1 MSIAADRTAS
11 GYAVGSLVH
20 ARGRDWVVLPESDET
35 LLVLRP
41 LGGGDDDV
49 AGVLP
54 AYEDVRSATFSP
66 PSPRDLG
73 DDRSARLLRDALRIG
88 FRSTGGPFRCLAG
101 LAVSP
106 RPYQL
111 VPLLLALR
119 QDTVRLLIADDV
131 GIGKTVEAGLVAA
144 ELLAQGS
151 ARGLTVLCPPS
162 LATQWQQELS
172 EKFGLDAALVL
183 PGTVRRLERGLTG
196 DESIFT
202 RHPVTVVSADFIKSE
217 SRRHEFLRAAPD
229 LVIVDEAHGSVNDDS
244 GRGSS
249 GRTQRYRLLR
259 DLADDDTRHLVLV
272 TATPHSG
279 NEGAFR
285 NLIGLL
291 DKELTDVDLASESGR
306 RALAQHLVQRRR
318 GDIRSYLQQE
328 TRFPQDRQVQ
338 ERSYLLTPPH
348 RDLFDDVLAYVRGQV
363 QDTSGSR
370 LEQRVR
376 WWSALSLLRA
386 MASSPAAAQAT
397 LATRSASASA
407 ESVRAADDLGRT
419 EVLDLAEDDALD
431 SADATPGAV
440 TDGEP
445 SGHARR
451 TLKQLQERAAAL
463 QARPEDDAKLSLLA
477 SEIKKLLRDKQ
488 AVEGGFHPI
497 VFCRFIQTAHY
508 VTAALRAALPKVA
521 IEVVTGE
528 LAADERSARVADL
541 VDRAGDG
548 PKVLVATDCLSEG
561 VNLQEDFQAVIH
573 YDLAWNPTR
582 HEQREGRVDRFGQ
595 PSNVV
600 RAMLLYG
607 EDTGIDGIILDV
619 LLRKHE
625 AIRKDLGISVAVPP
639 QSDQVLAALLEGVL
653 MRGADHEQMSLD
665 LGLMPQARELD
676 DAWRSSAEE
685 ERKSRSRFAQA
696 TIHPD
701 EVQSA
706 LDAARAAMGE
716 PADVR
721 GFVVGAL
728 RELGADILT
737 NDDQFLV
744 ADIANTPVGLRDA
757 LRTKGTVITFA
768 ADLPAPKGAAVL
780 QRTDPTVSG
789 LARYVLDGAL
799 DDQLPQE
806 QRPARRCGIIA
817 TRATD
822 RITTALLLRMRTH
835 VTMPGRDGERT
846 YVAEEAKVVAFSGS
860 PAHPE
865 WLEADAVAQLLKA
878 LPDANVPSDV
888 AMNTM
893 DAVLR
898 AVPSLESELARAAQE
913 VADDLRSAHISV
925 RMAARGDRVGRLAT
939 HGLEVT
945 PELPADLLGVYVF
958 KPAGDVA

>member
-1 MSIAADRTAS
+1 M
-11 GYAVGSLVH
+11 GSLVR

-41 LGGGDDDV
+41 LGGGEDDI

-54 AYEDVRSATFSP
+54 AHEEVRSATFAP
-66 PSPRDLG
+66 PSPTDIG

-131 GIGKTVEAGLVAA
+131 GIGKTIEAGLVAA

-162 LATQWQQELS
+162 LATQWQQELTQ
-172 EKFGLDAALVL
+172 KFGLDAVLVL
-183 PGTVRRLERGLTG
+183 PGTVRRLERGLGG

-202 RHPVTVVSADFIKSE
+202 RYPVTVASTDFIKSE

-259 DLADDDTRHLVLV
+259 DLADNDERHLVLV

-285 NLIGLL
+285 NLVGLL
-291 DKELTDVDLASESGR
+291 DSSLADVDLSSEAGR
-306 RALAQHLVQRRR
+306 KALAQHMVQRRR
-318 GDIRSYLQQE
+318 ADIRHYLQQD
-328 TRFPQDRQVQ
+328 TQFPKDRQVQ
-338 ERSYLLTPPH
+338 ERSYLLSPSH

-363 QDTSGSR
+363 QDTSGTK

-386 MASSPAAAQAT
+386 MASSPAAAKAT

-431 SADATPGAV
+431 GADATPGAV
-440 TDGEP
+440 TEAEP
-445 SGHARR
+445 TSRARR
-451 TLKQLQERAAAL
+451 TLKQLHDRAEAL
-463 QARPEDDAKLSLLA
+463 QSRPEDDAKLGLLV
-477 SEIKKLLRDKQ
+477 SEIKKLLKDK
-488 AVEGGFHPI
+488 EGGAGFHPI
-497 VFCRFIQTAHY
+497 VFCRFIQTAHH
-508 VTAALRAALPKVA
+508 VAAALRAALPKVA
-521 IEVVTGE
+521 VEVVTGE
-528 LAADERSARVADL
+528 LAADERSARVAGL
-541 VDRAGDG
+541 VESAREG

-561 VNLQEDFQAVIH
+561 VNLQADFQAVIH

-595 PSNVV
+595 PSDVV
-600 RAMLLYG
+600 RALLIYG

-653 MRGADHEQMSLD
+653 MRGASHEQMTLD
-665 LGLMPQARELD
+665 LGVMPHARELED
-676 DAWRSSAEE
+676 EWRSSAEA
-685 ERKSRSRFAQA
+685 ERRSRSRFAHA
-696 TIHPD
+696 TIHPE
-701 EVQSA
+701 EVQAA
-706 LDAARAAMGE
+706 LDAAQAAMGQ

-721 GFVVGAL
+721 SFVTGGL
-728 RELGADILT
+728 RELGADILAEDAKGMT
-737 NDDQFLV
+737 

-757 LRTKGTVITFA
+757 LRVKGTTITFS
-768 ADLPAPKGAAVL
+768 ADLPAPRGAAVL
-780 QRTDPTVSG
+780 QRTDPTVAG
-789 LARYVLDGAL
+789 LARFVLDGAL
-799 DDQLPQE
+799 DSQLPDE
-806 QRPARRCGIIA
+806 QRPARRCGKIA
-817 TRATD
+817 TRAVD
-822 RITTALLLRMRTH
+822 QMATALLLRLRTH
-835 VTMPGRDGERT
+835 VTLPGRDGERT
-846 YVAEEAKVVAFSGS
+846 HVAEEARIVAFSGS
-860 PAHPE
+860 PASPR
-865 WLEADAVAQLLKA
+865 WLEPDEVAELMTA
-878 LPDANVPSDV
+878 LPDANVPRDV
-888 AMNTM
+888 VANTM
-893 DAVLR
+893 AAVLK
-898 AVPSLESELARAAQE
+898 AVPSLKGELARVAHE
-913 VADDLRSAHISV
+913 VAEDLRTAHVSV
-925 RMAARGDRVGRLAT
+925 RTAARGDRVGRLAT
-939 HGLEVT
+939 QGLEVS

-958 KPAGDVA
+958 RPAESVA

>member
-1 MSIAADRTAS
+1 MSVATDQTTTRYS
-11 GYAVGSLVH
+11 VGSLVH
-20 ARGRDWVVLPESDET
+20 ARGRDWVVLPESDAK

-41 LGGGDDDV
+41 LGGGEDDI
-49 AGVLP
+49 AGVLLDH
-54 AYEDVRSATFSP
+54 EDVRPATFAP
-66 PSPRDLG
+66 PSPTDLG
-73 DDRSARLLRDALRIG
+73 DDRSARLLREALRIG

-172 EKFGLDAALVL
+172 QKFGLAAELVL
-183 PGTVRRLERGLTG
+183 PGTVRRLERGLAG

-202 RHPVTVVSADFIKSE
+202 RHPVTVVSTDFIKSD

-259 DLADDDTRHLVLV
+259 DLADDDQRHLLLV

-279 NEGAFR
+279 NENAFR

-291 DKELTDVDLASESGR
+291 DRELADVDLSSEQGR
-306 RALAQHLVQRRR
+306 KALAQHLVQRRR
-318 GDIRSYLQQE
+318 ADIRHYLQQD
-328 TRFPQDRQVQ
+328 TQFPKDRQVQ
-338 ERSYLLTPPH
+338 ERSYLLSPSH

-363 QDTSGSR
+363 QDTSGTK

-386 MASSPAAAQAT
+386 MASSPAAAKAT

-431 SADATPGAV
+431 GADATPGAV

-445 SGHARR
+445 TSRGRR
-451 TLKQLQERAAAL
+451 TLKQLQERAEDL
-463 QARPEDDAKLSLLA
+463 QARPQDDAKLALLVA
-477 SEIKKLLRDKQ
+477 EIKKLLQDK
-488 AVEGGFHPI
+488 EGGGAGFHPI

-508 VTAALRAALPKVA
+508 VTDALRTAFPKAAV
-521 IEVVTGE
+521 EVVTGE
-528 LAADERSARVADL
+528 LAADERSARVAEL
-541 VDRAGDG
+541 AEQAGDG
-548 PKVLVATDCLSEG
+548 PKILVATDCLSEG

-600 RAMLLYG
+600 RALLLYG

-653 MRGADHEQMSLD
+653 MRGANHEQMTLD
-665 LGLMPQARELD
+665 LGVMPQAQELED
-676 DAWRSSAEE
+676 EWRSSAEE

-696 TIHPD
+696 SIHPD
-701 EVQSA
+701 EVQEA

-721 GFVVGAL
+721 DFVISAL
-728 RELGADILT
+728 RELGADVLSE
-737 NDDQFLV
+737 DAKAV
-744 ADIANTPVGLRDA
+744 EVDIANTPVGLRDA
-757 LRTKGTVITFA
+757 LRAKGGSVTFA
-768 ADLPAPKGAAVL
+768 TDLPAPKGAAVL
-780 QRTDPTVSG
+780 QRADPTVAG
-789 LARYVLDGAL
+789 LARFVLDGAL
-799 DDQLPQE
+799 DAQLPDE
-806 QRPARRCGIIA
+806 LRPARRCGMIA
-817 TRATD
+817 TRGVEQ
-822 RITTALLLRMRTH
+822 ITTALLLRLRTH
-835 VTMPGRDGERT
+835 VTMPGREGPRT
-846 YVAEEAKVVAFSGS
+846 YVAEEAKIVAFSGS
-860 PAHPE
+860 PANPR
-865 WLEADAVAQLLKA
+865 WLDPDEVTLLMTA
-878 LPDANVPSDV
+878 LPDANVPHDV
-888 AMNTM
+888 AVNTM
-893 DAVLR
+893 TAVLK
-898 AVPSLESELARAAQE
+898 AVPSLEDELARVARD
-913 VADDLRSAHISV
+913 VADTLQDAHVTV
-925 RMAARGDRVGRLAT
+925 RTAARGDRVGRLAT

-945 PELPADLLGVYVF
+945 PELPADLLGIYVF
-958 KPAGDVA
+958 RPAGGAA